1 MVGNNEKKQALYGLA
16 FCFYVSLIVK
26 LANQNQFTE
35 TKLFYAM
42 AIDLL
47 FLGCVLYG
55 YRIGFRRGIINT
67 IFTALSLFVS
77 LIAAFKFSP
86 VMTRVLEQSLNTYTP
101 LMFIGGF
108 LITFFIARF
117 LIGFISESITGV
129 LEASHMNLTN
139 EIFGGLLMSFLF
151 TFVFSV
157 LSWFAD
163 GAGLIDAQT
172 QQTSKIYPYLAPLR
186 IQTVASFNTLR
197 PIFND
202 FFKETG
208 RAMDQMEK
216 KIDSNAPDK
225 KTTIY
230 DNPNNNSGN
239 NNQ

>member
-1 MVGNNEKKQALYGLA
+1 
-16 FCFYVSLIVK
+16 
-26 LANQNQFTE
+26 
-35 TKLFYAM
+35 M
-42 AIDLL
+42 AVDLL
-47 FLGCVLYG
+47 FMGCVLYG
-55 YRIGFRRGIINT
+55 FRIGFRRGIIDT
-67 IFTALSLFVS
+67 IFTALSLFVA

-101 LMFIGGF
+101 LMFIAGF

-117 LIGFISESITGV
+117 LISFISGSITGV

-151 TFVFSV
+151 AFLFSI

-163 GAGLIDAQT
+163 GAGVVDPQT
-172 QQTSKIYPYLAPLR
+172 QESSKIYPYLKPLR
-186 IQTVASFNTLR
+186 LQTFSSFNTLR

-216 KIDSNAPDK
+216 KMESNTPDR

-230 DNPNNNSGN
+230 DSPNNNSGN